1 MYYVY
6 RLEQQGLQQGNI
18 YEKGG
23 ATGFAARQIYH
34 EQVDTVGV
42 HIFNR
47 FSNIK
52 ILY

>member
-1 MYYVY
+1 MY

-18 YEKGG
+18 YYVKGG

-42 HIFNR
+42 SIFNR
-47 FSNIK
+47 FSNLK
-52 ILY
+52 ILN